1 MRRTLTLVA
10 VTAALLVPAG
20 AASAESVTNASCN
33 NGKGGNGS
41 AWNGKGQLEHL
52 KGFCGPLVPLPDP
65 APVVGGEGEDPDS
78 DELTPTSKLKRRI
91 IGAKYAPQIE
101 AMYR

>member
-10 VTAALLVPAG
+10 VAAALLVPAG

-41 AWNGKGQLEHL
+41 IWNGHGQVEHL
-52 KGFCGPLVPLPDP
+52 KGICGPVAPLPDP
-65 APVVGGEGEDPDS
+65 SPVAGGEADGTDSGEV
-78 DELTPTSKLKRRI
+78 TS
-91 IGAKYAPQIE
+91 G
-101 AMYR
+101 